1 MATSTIKLYNNTMLR
16 AEKNFMYSESK
27 QNSGFANFLE
37 NKSKSKTVIND
48 FQYIRHGLNIFI
60 KVNQDQTQINK
71 TNTSQ
76 WTYCSIKNSD
86 DDRTFYYYVIGMSWK
101 AQKTIEIQ
109 LSMDTIATFWS
120 EIQSNMKDDTTVQ
133 REHRDRFYK
142 VNGEITTGSKLIRKI
157 DPISEGIQIANK
169 RLVNDKIINDIS
181 IPTDVTKWY
190 FIYRTEVNA
199 NELNNNPIKCYLCA
213 NKDLPIGESNDTF
226 ELSELDQSKVYL
238 WPNNDN
244 NTIINKY
251 IAYHRQNYE
260 GEQTTYV
267 NDHNYCPFIVFD
279 NQWILYLRVDDS
291 DNWYTYYL
299 RDYIKSVNF
308 SEGYSMPL
316 TYFNSHICNIYDIN
330 NNPPEKDVLINIGD
344 NRNADQILFN
354 NNKILS
360 IDNVNRT
367 DSRLNMII
375 ELPYCP
381 DDTIYHYTNP
391 ERYAFNSDIWE
402 YSGATKMLR
411 LIDLN
416 TSFYRTLVQE
426 YEVPDLVYDVI
437 EEELYPGAVRNDKL
451 ESKIYH
457 SDFSQLQYIYDNFPI
472 VVDRERLI
480 VNENNTNDTTYQL
493 GYKQANNLTSNLLFE
508 VKESQ
513 NEKITFSKIANHEYI
528 AISNRN
534 NEIPVYQSAYLNY
547 MRTGY
552 NYDKKAQS
560 IANNQLTINSIASGI
575 KSAVSLGLGIS
586 NIVGG
591 LKDIDAL
598 TTNYAEILLQG
609 GVDIDKNNN
618 ISVKEDS
625 KLTYRD
631 AVGLISD
638 YSSKYDQLNRRK
650 YGAGTQLA
658 ISNTSGLISSIT
670 NAIFTIQ
677 SQENSMNQKL
687 AELSAQSASTS
698 GSNDLDLFNYYD
710 KNKLHELKYELSEE
724 AKEPIYDLFYYLG
737 YTTNIQKIPDL
748 YSRSVFNYI
757 MATPEFDLQGG
768 VIFNDYL
775 LDIKARFA
783 SGLTIW
789 HSNNKYGVNNTEK
802 WIVDQLPEE

>member
-1 MATSTIKLYNNTMLR
+1 MATSTIKLYNNTILR

-267 NDHNYCPFIVFD
+267 NDHNYCPFIAFD
-279 NQWILYLRVDDS
+279 NQWILYLRVDGS

-308 SEGYSMPL
+308 SECYSMPL

-354 NNKILS
+354 NNRILS
-360 IDNVNRT
+360 IDNVDRT

-391 ERYAFNSDIWE
+391 ERYAYNRDIWE
-402 YSGATKMLR
+402 YSGATKTLR

-480 VNENNTNDTTYQL
+480 VNENNTNDPTYQL

-560 IANNQLTINSIASGI
+560 ISNNQLAWNTALNIG
-575 KSAVSLGLGIS
+575 KSAVSLGFGLG
-586 NIVGG
+586 NLVGVR
-591 LKDIDAL
+591 KDINDL
-598 TTNYAEILLQG
+598 ITNYAGVLLQG

-638 YSSKYDQLNRRK
+638 YSSKYDQLKRRK
-650 YGAGTQLA
+650 FGAGTQLA
-658 ISNTSGLISSIT
+658 ISNTSGLVSSIT
-670 NAIFTIQ
+670 NAVYTIQ